1 MTGFQRLAGLI
12 AGALALV
19 SAGCVSAPSTDPAEL
34 GSGEWT
40 LDPGHTSVIWR
51 VRHMGLS
58 WYTARFDTAEAT
70 LDFDPARPEEASL
83 TAVVQTASV
92 STGDADFDETLRGKS
107 WFDAGAHPE
116 LVFRSTRIEKI
127 SAASG
132 RVHGELTIK
141 GETREVILE
150 TEFYGGVF
158 NPLEG
163 REAIGFRAETE
174 IDRTEF
180 DVGRLPGNLIGD
192 TVRIEI
198 EAEFLKS
205 E

>member
-1 MTGFQRLAGLI
+1 MPPLRRLAALI
-12 AGALALV
+12 ALAL
-19 SAGCVSAPSTDPAEL
+19 AGCVSAPSTDPVEL

-40 LDPGHTSVIWR
+40 LDPEHTRVTWR

-58 WYTARFDTAEAT
+58 WYTARFDEAEAT
-70 LDFDPARPEEASL
+70 LDFDPARPEAASL
-83 TAVVQTASV
+83 EAVVKAASV
-92 STGDADFDETLRGKS
+92 STGDPDFDDTLRGSS
-107 WFDAGAHPE
+107 WLNAAAHPE
-116 LVFRSTRIEKI
+116 LIFRSTRIEQTGE
-127 SAASG
+127 ASG
-132 RVHGELTIK
+132 RVHGALTIK
-141 GETREVILE
+141 GETREVVLE

-163 REAIGFRAETE
+163 REALGFRAETE

-180 DVGRLPGNLIGD
+180 GVGRLPGNLIGD

-198 EAEFLKS
+198 EAEFLKA

>member
-1 MTGFQRLAGLI
+1 MTALRSLA
-12 AGALALV
+12 AASALV
-19 SAGCVSAPSTDPAEL
+19 LSGCVSAPSTDPAEL

-40 LDPGHTSVIWR
+40 LDPGHTSVVWR

-58 WYTARFDTAEAT
+58 WYTARFDEAEAT
-70 LDFDPARPEEASL
+70 LDFDPARPEDASL
-83 TAVVQTASV
+83 SAVVEAASV
-92 STGDADFDETLRGKS
+92 STGDADFDETLRGGS
-107 WFDAGAHPE
+107 WFDAARHPE
-116 LVFRSTRIEKI
+116 LVFRSTRIEKTGE
-127 SAASG
+127 ASG

-141 GETREVILE
+141 GETREVTLE

-180 DVGRLPGNLIGD
+180 GVGRLPGNLIGD
-192 TVRIEI
+192 AVRIEI